1 MNGDTIQFTLDLCM
15 KIIDTINTGD
25 NVAMLNQTSIL
36 LQLVDKEYLK
46 KNKLIDLQ
54 KRIKVTLTN
63 EPNMRI
69 LRMMQTIKTET
80 DTRIE
85 YLDQDRGNDERLFYQ
100 EDMEKEMI
108 VFEEE
113 IRTAVSI
120 IIKELSDDEGV
131 DTD

>member
-1 MNGDTIQFTLDLCM
+1 MNNDTIQFTLDLCM

-36 LQLVDKEYLK
+36 LQLFDKEYLK
-46 KNKLIDLQ
+46 KNKLADLQ
-54 KRIKVTLTN
+54 KRIKATLTN
-63 EPNMRI
+63 EPNMRV

-85 YLDQDRGNDERLFYQ
+85 YLDEDRGNDERLFYQ

-108 VFEEE
+108 GFEEE
-113 IRTAVSI
+113 IRTAVST
-120 IIKELSDDEGV
+120 IIKELSEEERV